1 MPDDQD
7 LYLAE
12 PSGPARAGVVVVH
25 DWYGRLP
32 HVTAA
37 CDELAAAGLAAVA
50 PDLYGGRTAS
60 DPGQAETLAGAMDRA
75 AAPGRLDEAAETV
88 RSRTDGGPVGVLGWS
103 LGGMWALD
111 LAARGDVDAAAV
123 YYAAADEDDTA
134 KIHCPVLLHLAEN
147 DEFDPPEYY
156 EQFIAALRARGT
168 EVEVHTWPGTE
179 HSFANRDVPLHTP
192 GQAAE
197 AWSITVGFLGRHLL
211 GSQAG

>member
-60 DPGQAETLAGAMDRA
+60 DPGQAETL
-75 AAPGRLDEAAETV
+75 
-88 RSRTDGGPVGVLGWS
+88 
-103 LGGMWALD
+103 
-111 LAARGDVDAAAV
+111 
-123 YYAAADEDDTA
+123 
-134 KIHCPVLLHLAEN
+134 
-147 DEFDPPEYY
+147 
-156 EQFIAALRARGT
+156 
-168 EVEVHTWPGTE
+168 
-179 HSFANRDVPLHTP
+179 
-192 GQAAE
+192 
-197 AWSITVGFLGRHLL
+197 
-211 GSQAG
+211 